1 MTPLF
6 RAVLFDFDGTL
17 VDSFAAI
24 TASVN
29 HVRSHNRLPPM
40 SEAAVKKL
48 VGLGLPQ
55 LIADVVP
62 DGDHNANVALY
73 YSHHPTV
80 MFDQTRLLPGA
91 MTALTTMHDAG
102 IKLGVC
108 SNKTV
113 AITRKLVEALQLAPY
128 FDAVLG
134 PEDSGIP
141 KPDPAMVHL
150 ALKIMGVQSNEA
162 LYVGDMA
169 IDVETARNA
178 GVAVWVLPTGSGDRE
193 SLIRSSPDRILESLT
208 ELAPAILGSCGSG
221 FQFEQ

>member
-1 MTPLF
+1 MSPLF

-29 HVRSHNRLPPM
+29 YVRSHNGLPPM

-62 DGDHNANVALY
+62 DGDLQANVALY

-80 MFDQTRLLPGA
+80 MYDQTRLLPGA
-91 MTALTTMHDAG
+91 TAALTALHGAG
-102 IKLGVC
+102 IKLAVC
-108 SNKTV
+108 SNKSVT
-113 AITRKLVEALQLAPY
+113 ITRKLLEALQIAHF
-128 FDAVLG
+128 FDAALG

-150 ALKIMGVQSNEA
+150 ALKIMGIKPSDA
-162 LYVGDMA
+162 LYVGDMS

-178 GVAVWVLPTGSGDRE
+178 GLVVWVLPTGSGDRE
-193 SLIRSSPDRILESLT
+193 SLVRAKPDRILESLT
-208 ELAPAILGSCGSG
+208 ELAPAILAG
-221 FQFEQ
+221 Q

>member
-1 MTPLF
+1 MFPLF

-29 HVRSHNRLPPM
+29 HVRAHNGLPPLN
-40 SEAAVKKL
+40 EAAVKKL
-48 VGLGLPQ
+48 VGFGLPQ

-62 DGDHNANVALY
+62 DGDHKANVALY

-80 MFDQTRLLPGA
+80 MYDQTKLLPA
-91 MTALTTMHDAG
+91 ATSALTALHEAG
-102 IKLGVC
+102 IKLAIC
-108 SNKTV
+108 SNKSVT
-113 AITRKLVEALQLAPY
+113 ITRELLDSLQIGQF
-128 FDAVLG
+128 FDAALG

-141 KPDPAMVHL
+141 KPNPAMVHL
-150 ALKIMGVQSNEA
+150 ALKIMGVKPSEA

-178 GVAVWVLPTGSGDRE
+178 GLAIWVLPTGSGDRE
-193 SLIRSSPDRILESLT
+193 SLVRAKPDRILESLT
-208 ELAPAILGSCGSG
+208 ELAPAILAR
-221 FQFEQ
+221 Q

>member
-1 MTPLF
+1 MPPPF

-29 HVRSHNRLPPM
+29 HVRSYNGLPAM
-40 SEAAVKKL
+40 SEAAVKRL
-48 VGLGLPQ
+48 VGRGLPQ

-62 DGDHNANVALY
+62 DGDHQANVALY

-91 MTALTTMHDAG
+91 KKAISALHDAG
-102 IKLGVC
+102 IKLSVC
-108 SNKTV
+108 SNKPV
-113 AITRKLVEALQLAPY
+113 AITRKLIEALQMAAY

-141 KPDPAMVHL
+141 KPDPAMLFL
-150 ALKIMGVQSNEA
+150 ALRMIGVQPREA

-178 GVAVWVLPTGSGDRE
+178 GIAVWVLPTGSGDRE
-193 SLIRSSPDRILESLT
+193 SLIQAGPDRILESLT
-208 ELAPAILGSCGSG
+208 EVAPAILAG
-221 FQFEQ
+221 Q

>member
-1 MTPLF
+1 MPMSPLF

-29 HVRSHNRLPPM
+29 HVRSHNGLPPM

-48 VGLGLPQ
+48 VGRGLPQ

-62 DGDHNANVALY
+62 DGDHKANVALY

-80 MFDQTRLLPGA
+80 MFGQTRLLPGA
-91 MTALTTMHDAG
+91 MAAIAALRAAG

-108 SNKTV
+108 SNKPV
-113 AITRKLVEALQLAPY
+113 AITRKLIEALQITAY
-128 FDAVLG
+128 FDAALG

-141 KPDPAMVHL
+141 KPDPAMLLL
-150 ALKIMGVQSNEA
+150 ALKMMGVQPGEA

-178 GVAVWVLPTGSGDRE
+178 RVAVWVLPTGSGDRE
-193 SLIRSSPDRILESLT
+193 SLIRARPDRILESLT
-208 ELAPAILGSCGSG
+208 ELAPAILGSRNDKK
-221 FQFEQ
+221 